1 MRMKFLCACV
11 ALCTLATTAVA
22 QEYAFKL
29 IPDSLLKGADVV
41 KRVDRDVVTIESK
54 LKAERRYKLVYTILN
69 EKGDDFANH
78 QEYYDRFQS
87 ISDIEANLYDAD
99 GNKIKS
105 LKKNEIKDLSGMG
118 GGTEVSDDRIK
129 AFGFYHKTYPYT
141 VEFDVSLNLKGL
153 MFLPAW
159 YAIEGQRIGVQQSS
173 LEIIAAPGLE
183 VLHKSYNYPGQP
195 VVTDINGRKSIK
207 WEAKNMRPM
216 QREYAAPPWYEI
228 TPAVFTAMKNFQMD
242 EYEGSNESWEAFG
255 AFVYEMIKGR
265 DELPPLLKGKVQ
277 ELIAGKNTT
286 REKVEA
292 LYKYM
297 QENTRYISIQL
308 GIGGWQP
315 FDAAFVYNKKYGDCK
330 ALTNYMHA
338 MLKEANIP
346 SIYTLVKSGAG
357 ITRFMED
364 FPSSQF
370 NHVILCVPQEKDS
383 IWLEC
388 TSQTM
393 PAGYLGDFTNN
404 RPVLLVKETGSKLV
418 RTPHYNEQQNQQLR
432 HVKARL
438 SSDGHLIINANTM
451 YTAIQQDDLHG
462 MIHALTAEKQKEV
475 LQQRFA
481 LGTYEIKNFTYSE
494 RMKTL
499 PELEENIDI
508 QVSNYAQV
516 TGKRLMFAPNVMSKG
531 NWRLN
536 QDSSRKA
543 DIVFTYPYT
552 DIDTVTIDV
561 GVGYKV
567 EALPKAVHFTTAF
580 GSYQSSCE
588 YKDGAVLYYRRMQ
601 RKEGRFPASQWK
613 ELEQF
618 FENITKA
625 DRSRIVLVKEE

>member
-1 MRMKFLCACV
+1 MKYWSIL
-11 ALCTLATTAVA
+11 TLAALLHTCAIAQQYAVA
-22 QEYAFKL
+22 L
-29 IPDSLLKGADVV
+29 IPDSLRKAANVV
-41 KRVDRDVVTIESK
+41 KRTDVHEVTIESK
-54 LKAERRYKLVYTILN
+54 LRGEYRYTVAYTILN
-69 EKGDDFANH
+69 AQGDDYATH
-78 QEYYDRFQS
+78 YERYDKFQS
-87 ISDIEANLYDAD
+87 INHIEAHLYDAL

-105 LKKNEIKDLSGMG
+105 LKKNEINDLSGMG
-118 GGTEVSDDRIK
+118 AGTEISDDRIK
-129 AFGFYHKTYPYT
+129 SFGFYHKTYPFT
-141 VEFDVSLNLKGL
+141 VEFIVSVSMKGL
-153 MFLPAW
+153 MFLPNW
-159 YAIEGQRIGVQQSS
+159 YAIEGERLAVEQSS
-173 LEIIAAPGLE
+173 FEITTAPGIS
-183 VLHKSYNYPGQP
+183 VLSKVFNYPGQP
-195 VVTDINGRKSIK
+195 VQISNNGQQKIK
-207 WEAKNMRPM
+207 WEVRQLPAI
-216 QREYAAPPWYEI
+216 QHEYAAPPWHEI
-228 TPAVFTAMKNFQMD
+228 SPAVFTAMKDFQMD
-242 EYEGSNESWEAFG
+242 QYHGSNESWARFG
-255 AFVYEMIKGR
+255 SFVYELIKGR

-277 ELIAGKNTT
+277 ELIAGKTT
-286 REKVEA
+286 TYEKVAA
-292 LYKYM
+292 LYQYM
-297 QENTRYISIQL
+297 QQNTRYISIQL

-338 MLKEANIP
+338 LLKEANIP
-346 SIYTLVKSGAG
+346 SIYTLVKAG
-357 ITRFMED
+357 RGNTRFIED

-370 NHVILCVPQEKDS
+370 NHVILCVPQSTDS

-404 RPVLLVKETGSKLV
+404 RPVLLVKETDSKLV
-418 RTPHYNEQQNQQLR
+418 RTPHYNEGQNQQLR

-438 SSDGHLIINANTM
+438 STDGQLSINASTM
-451 YTAIQQDDLHG
+451 YTAMQQDDLHG
-462 MIHALTAEKQKEV
+462 VIHALTPDKQKEW

-494 RMKTL
+494 RMKAL

-508 QVSNYAQV
+508 EVSNYAQV
-516 TGKRLMFAPNVMSKG
+516 TGKRLMFAPNIMSKG

-536 QDSSRKA
+536 QDSFRKA

-561 GVGYKV
+561 GTGYKV

-601 RKEGRFPASQWK
+601 RKEGRFAASQWK

-618 FENITKA
+618 YEQITKA
-625 DRSRIVLVKEE
+625 DRSRIVLVKAE